1 MYTVYLYIYLILCY
15 NFLCIQAVP
24 GHNCGD
30 MDLKKYI
37 KNLPLW
43 FKSRENSVFWKSCD
57 RETINVISV
66 FIFLR
71 DSGDRV
77 QGAP

>member
-30 MDLKKYI
+30 MDLKRKKKKSTTVVQI
-37 KNLPLW
+37 KG
-43 FKSRENSVFWKSCD
+43 K
-57 RETINVISV
+57 
-66 FIFLR
+66 
-71 DSGDRV
+71 
-77 QGAP
+77 

>member
-30 MDLKKYI
+30 MDLKKKKKKIYHCGSNQGKI
-37 KNLPLW
+37 VFFGNLVTVKL
-43 FKSRENSVFWKSCD
+43 
-57 RETINVISV
+57 
-66 FIFLR
+66 
-71 DSGDRV
+71 
-77 QGAP
+77 

>member
-30 MDLKKYI
+30 MDLKKKLKKSTTVVQI
-37 KNLPLW
+37 KGKLCFFGNLVTVKL
-43 FKSRENSVFWKSCD
+43 
-57 RETINVISV
+57 
-66 FIFLR
+66 
-71 DSGDRV
+71 
-77 QGAP
+77 

>member
-30 MDLKKYI
+30 MDLKKKKKIYHCGSNQGKI
-37 KNLPLW
+37 VFFGNLVTVKL
-43 FKSRENSVFWKSCD
+43 
-57 RETINVISV
+57 
-66 FIFLR
+66 
-71 DSGDRV
+71 
-77 QGAP
+77 